1 MRNKIKTAIQAFT
14 SKPMLE
20 AARELFKILGY
31 ESQRVLIDNYVNFE
45 GFKRSNDTSS
55 FKEDK
60 ALVDEWLSIN
70 LLFQITS
77 AELNG
82 IKPYVFEHKVK
93 HSFLFMCVELK
104 GHEYSRTKIAQISR
118 EINKVY
124 KMPVLILFK
133 YNNLLTL
140 SVMDKR
146 KNKNDDNKDV
156 ILKITMIKDIS
167 IVSPHRAHLDILLSL
182 SLAELSTEEKKKIEN
197 FDDLQ
202 KAWEKVLDI
211 QELNKK
217 FYTELSNWYFWAIN
231 EVRFPNGAQKGDD
244 KAKEQNE
251 MNLIRMLTRLLF
263 VWFIK
268 EKDLIPR
275 ELFELDHLNMIL
287 KQEIETKKD
296 SERKAHEQQSIYYKS
311 ILQNLFFA
319 TLNQE
324 VGKRAFRKKD
334 QNMGADNLMRY
345 KDTFK
350 EPDAFAQWL
359 DDNVP
364 FLNGG
369 LFECLD
375 YLDDTQRGPQGGI
388 VKVKV
393 DGFSDRNDNV
403 ISVPDYLFFSAE
415 ETANLADDLYDTK
428 KNKVKVH
435 GLINI
440 FNNFKF
446 TIEEN
451 TPIEE
456 DIALD
461 PELLGRVFE
470 NLLATYN
477 PDTKET
483 ARKKTGSFYT
493 PREVVNFMVDESLK
507 AYLIQSLVKE
517 AKMKEEDVEVGIDF
531 LISYNEK
538 EHLFDQNQVEVLI
551 KAIDNCKILD
561 PACGSGAFPMG
572 ILHKQVHLLQKL
584 DPDNKRWKERQI
596 KKTESI
602 EVAEYRDEAIKAIE
616 TSFQN
621 KGMDYG
627 RKLYLIENC
636 IYGVD
641 IQPIAIQ
648 ISKLRFFISLIVDQ
662 KANENKEDNFG
673 LKALP
678 NLETKFVA
686 ANSLIKLEK
695 PKEQITI
702 YDLYQIKDLENELK
716 QIRHRMFSAK
726 YLRKKK
732 ELRAEDRK
740 KREEIKSELKKADY
754 PEGSID
760 NIASWDPYNQICGA
774 DWFDAQWMYGIED
787 GFDIVLGNPPY
798 IQLQS
803 MNKEIKEPLRKQNYV
818 CYAAR
823 GDIYS
828 LFYEQGIN
836 VLKKN
841 GFLCYITS
849 NKWMKAGYGEKLRG
863 FFAEQNPKLLIDLGG
878 GVFKSASV
886 DTNILLIEK
895 NENKNELKGLN
906 YYDRTKNL
914 NDAVKENTI
923 VITEVSTVAWFI
935 GNSAEIS
942 LKEKIERIGKP
953 LKDWDVNINYGIKT
967 GLNEAFIIDTATKE
981 RLCAEDPKSAE
992 IIKPILRGRDIK
1004 RYSYEWAGLWIIFVP
1019 WHFPLHEDSSIQGSS
1034 DKAEKEFQI
1043 QYPAIYQ
1050 HLLHYKPALSSRN
1063 KAETGIR
1070 YEWYA
1075 LQRCAATYYKEFEK
1089 EKIIWAET
1097 SSELDFYIDNERYYI
1112 DKTCFMLL
1120 GKNLK
1125 YLCGVINSKLTDFIF
1140 RNQIA
1145 NKLGNNSLQLAKT
1158 YVEQISIPLI
1168 SLSNQIIVNQIET
1181 IVCKIQSLKKANTK
1195 ADTSELEGQ
1204 IDRLVYQLYDLTKD
1218 EIAIIEREDN

>member
-14 SKPMLE
+14 SKPMLA

-31 ESQRVLIDNYVNFE
+31 ESERVLIDNYANFE

-60 ALVDEWLSIN
+60 ALVDEWLSTN

-133 YNNLLTL
+133 YNDLLTL

-167 IVSPHRAHLDILLSL
+167 IASPHRAHLDILLSL

-231 EVRFPNGAQKGDD
+231 EVRFPNGTQKGDD

-268 EKDLIPR
+268 ERDLVPR

-296 SERKAHEQQSIYYKS
+296 SEREPHEQQSIYYKS

-388 VKVKV
+388 VKVKI

-517 AKMKEEDVEVGIDF
+517 AKMKEEDAEVGIDF

-602 EVAEYRDEAIKAIE
+602 EVAEYREEAIKAIE

-787 GFDIVLGNPPY
+787 SFDILIGNPPY
-798 IQLQS
+798 VQLQKFKG
-803 MNKEIKEPLRKQNYV
+803 NPLQ
-818 CYAAR
+818 
-823 GDIYS
+823 
-828 LFYEQGIN
+828 
-836 VLKKN
+836 
-841 GFLCYITS
+841 
-849 NKWMKAGYGEKLRG
+849 KLYK
-863 FFAEQNPKLLIDLGG
+863 EQNF
-878 GVFKSASV
+878 V
-886 DTNILLIEK
+886 T
-895 NENKNELKGLN
+895 
-906 YYDRTKNL
+906 YDSMG
-914 NDAVKENTI
+914 D
-923 VITEVSTVAWFI
+923 
-935 GNSAEIS
+935 
-942 LKEKIERIGKP
+942 
-953 LKDWDVNINYGIKT
+953 
-967 GLNEAFIIDTATKE
+967 
-981 RLCAEDPKSAE
+981 
-992 IIKPILRGRDIK
+992 
-1004 RYSYEWAGLWIIFVP
+1004 
-1019 WHFPLHEDSSIQGSS
+1019 
-1034 DKAEKEFQI
+1034 
-1043 QYPAIYQ
+1043 
-1050 HLLHYKPALSSRN
+1050 
-1063 KAETGIR
+1063 
-1070 YEWYA
+1070 
-1075 LQRCAATYYKEFEK
+1075 
-1089 EKIIWAET
+1089 
-1097 SSELDFYIDNERYYI
+1097 
-1112 DKTCFMLL
+1112 
-1120 GKNLK
+1120 
-1125 YLCGVINSKLTDFIF
+1125 
-1140 RNQIA
+1140 
-1145 NKLGNNSLQLAKT
+1145 
-1158 YVEQISIPLI
+1158 
-1168 SLSNQIIVNQIET
+1168 
-1181 IVCKIQSLKKANTK
+1181 
-1195 ADTSELEGQ
+1195 
-1204 IDRLVYQLYDLTKD
+1204 
-1218 EIAIIEREDN
+1218 

>member
-268 EKDLIPR
+268 ERDLVPR
-275 ELFELDHLNMIL
+275 ELFELDHLNTIL
-287 KQEIETKKD
+287 KQEIDTKKD
-296 SERKAHEQQSIYYKS
+296 SEREPHEQQSIYYKS

-324 VGKRAFRKKD
+324 VGQRRFRKEKD
-334 QNMGADNLMRY
+334 ERGTFNLLRY
-345 KDTFK
+345 KNTFND
-350 EPDAFAQWL
+350 PDAFAKLL

-375 YLDDTQRGPQGGI
+375 YVHETEKGPRGGDVIVRIDD
-388 VKVKV
+388 
-393 DGFSDRNDNV
+393 FSDHNDNV

-415 ETANLADDLYDTK
+415 ETANFSVKGK
-428 KNKVKVH
+428 KSNKVKIH

-440 FNNFKF
+440 LNNFKF

-477 PDTKET
+477 PETKET
-483 ARKKTGSFYT
+483 ARKETGSFYT

-517 AKMKEEDVEVGIDF
+517 TKMKEKDAEVGIDF
-531 LISYNEK
+531 LISYSEK
-538 EHLFDQNQVEVLI
+538 EHVFNEGEVDVLI
-551 KAIDNCKILD
+551 KAIDNCKIID

-572 ILHKQVHLLQKL
+572 ILHKQVHILQKL
-584 DPDNKRWKERQI
+584 DPDNELWKDRQI
-596 KKTESI
+596 ENAHKI
-602 EVAEYRDEAIKAIE
+602 DDAEIREEAIKAIE

-662 KANENKEDNFG
+662 NANENKEDNFG

-686 ANSLIKLEK
+686 ANSLLKLEK
-695 PKEQITI
+695 PKMQMTLS
-702 YDLYQIKDLENELK
+702 DLTGINELENELK
-716 QIRHRMFSAK
+716 SIRHRLFSAK
-726 YLRKKK
+726 KPK
-732 ELRAEDRK
+732 K
-740 KREEIKSELKKADY
+740 KRELREKDKDIRGKISKIL
-754 PEGSID
+754 EGSGWSNKSAEQLSI
-760 NIASWDPYNQICGA
+760 WDPYNQNVSST
-774 DWFDAQWMYGIED
+774 WFDTEWMFGLED
-787 GFDIVLGNPPY
+787 GFDIVIGNPPY
-798 IQLQS
+798 IQLQK
-803 MNKEIKEPLRKQNYV
+803 MKYEKILKDYQDQKYIV
-818 CYAAR
+818 YHGK
-823 GDIYS
+823 GDLYC

-836 VLKKN
+836 ILKKN
-841 GFLCYITS
+841 AFLCYITS
-849 NKWMKAGYGEKLRG
+849 NKWMRTGYGEKLRG

-878 GVFKSASV
+878 GVFANATV

-895 NENKNELKGLN
+895 NDNKNELKGLN
-906 YYDRTKNL
+906 YYEGIKNL
-914 NDAVKENTI
+914 NEAVKDNAI
-923 VITEVSTVAWFI
+923 IITEVSSVGWFI

-942 LKEKIERIGKP
+942 LK
-953 LKDWDVNINYGIKT
+953 
-967 GLNEAFIIDTATKE
+967 
-981 RLCAEDPKSAE
+981 
-992 IIKPILRGRDIK
+992 
-1004 RYSYEWAGLWIIFVP
+1004 
-1019 WHFPLHEDSSIQGSS
+1019 
-1034 DKAEKEFQI
+1034 
-1043 QYPAIYQ
+1043 
-1050 HLLHYKPALSSRN
+1050 
-1063 KAETGIR
+1063 
-1070 YEWYA
+1070 
-1075 LQRCAATYYKEFEK
+1075 
-1089 EKIIWAET
+1089 
-1097 SSELDFYIDNERYYI
+1097 
-1112 DKTCFMLL
+1112 
-1120 GKNLK
+1120 
-1125 YLCGVINSKLTDFIF
+1125 
-1140 RNQIA
+1140 
-1145 NKLGNNSLQLAKT
+1145 
-1158 YVEQISIPLI
+1158 
-1168 SLSNQIIVNQIET
+1168 
-1181 IVCKIQSLKKANTK
+1181 
-1195 ADTSELEGQ
+1195 
-1204 IDRLVYQLYDLTKD
+1204 
-1218 EIAIIEREDN
+1218 